1 MTGLTAIG
9 KLTAALLASALLFA
23 QTPAQT
29 SPAHK
34 YRVYLEQ
41 FPGPLHDE
49 LLNALKKEP
58 RLSIADT
65 AADADWVLTAAGET
79 WVSGHVGSNPRVRYV
94 TGDAQPIYAGYLS
107 VELKNKQG
115 ETVWSWLSTPR
126 RFDPH
131 DIRRNLAEQVAPR
144 LVAALAAQAEP
155 ASPAAATAHPSERL
169 TAAGATFPWPLYQKW
184 FDAFAGNSPG
194 TAINYSPVGSGA
206 GIEGLRRG
214 EVDFAASDMPL
225 SDDQLATLPVRVRH
239 IPTAVGGVVPIYH
252 VDGVSRDLRFTPE
265 ILAGIWLGRI
275 RRWDD
280 PLLRETN
287 RGVALPGRD
296 IAVVH
301 RSDGSGTTF
310 IFTSYLADVSDA
322 WKSGPGRGAIVT
334 WPAGVGASGNEG
346 VAELVQ
352 KTPDSIGYVEF
363 IFALQHQLSYGA
375 VRNRAGRFVQADL
388 TTLTNAAVGASFPG
402 ADLRVSIVNAPG
414 AHSYAI
420 AAFTYLLVP
429 EKLAVAGKQEAL
441 SAFLR
446 WMLTTGQKQCASLG
460 YVALPPRI
468 AERALELIGP

>member
-9 KLTAALLASALLFA
+9 KFTAALLASAMLFA
-23 QTPAQT
+23 QT
-29 SPAHK
+29 SAHK
-34 YRVYLEQ
+34 YRVYIEP

-49 LLNALKKEP
+49 LRNALKKEP
-58 RLSIADT
+58 HLSIADT
-65 AADADWVLTAAGET
+65 TADADWVLTAAGET
-79 WVSGHVGSNPRVRYV
+79 WVKGYVGSNPRVRYV

-115 ETVWSWLSTPR
+115 ETVWSWLATPR

-131 DIRRNLAEQVAPR
+131 DVRRNLAEQVAPR
-144 LVAALAAQAEP
+144 LVAAMVAENER
-155 ASPAAATAHPSERL
+155 ALPAAAAAHPGERL

-184 FDAFAGNSPG
+184 FDAFAENSPG
-194 TAINYSPVGSGA
+194 ATITYSPVGSGA
-206 GIEGLRRG
+206 GIEELRKG

-225 SDDQLATLPVRVRH
+225 SDNQLAKLPVRVRH

-280 PLLRETN
+280 PLLREAN
-287 RGVALPGRD
+287 RGVALPGRE

-310 IFTSYLADVSDA
+310 IFTSYLSEVSDV
-322 WKSGPGRGAIVT
+322 WKTGPGQGALIT

-363 IFALQHQLSYGA
+363 IYALRQQLRYGA
-375 VRNRAGRFVQADL
+375 VRNRAGRFVEADL
-388 TTLTNAAVGASFPG
+388 TTLANAAASAAFSG

-414 AHSYAI
+414 AQSYPI

-429 EKLAVAGKQEAL
+429 EKLAVAGKQETL
-441 SAFLR
+441 PAFLR

-460 YVALPPRI
+460 YVALPPKI
-468 AERALELIGP
+468 AERALALIGP

>member
-9 KLTAALLASALLFA
+9 KFTAALLAGAMLLA
-23 QTPAQT
+23 QT
-29 SPAHK
+29 PAHK
-34 YRVYLEQ
+34 YRVYLEP

-58 RLSIADT
+58 RLSMAGT
-65 AADADWVLTAAGET
+65 AADADWTLTAMGET
-79 WVSGHVGSNPRVRYV
+79 WVKGHVGSNPRVHYV

-107 VELKNKQG
+107 VELKDKQG

-131 DIRRNLAEQVAPR
+131 DVRRNLAEQVAPR
-144 LVAALAAQAEP
+144 LVAALSAQADR
-155 ASPAAATAHPSERL
+155 AAPAAAAAHPGERL

-194 TAINYSPVGSGA
+194 GGIVYSPVGSGA
-206 GIEGLRRG
+206 GIEALRKG
-214 EVDFAASDMPL
+214 EVDFAASDIPL

-239 IPTAVGGVVPIYH
+239 ISTAVGGVVPIYH

-275 RRWDD
+275 NRWDD
-280 PLLRETN
+280 PLLREAN

-301 RSDGSGTTF
+301 RSDSSGTTF
-310 IFTSYLADVSDA
+310 IFTSYLSDVSDA
-322 WKSGPGRGAIVT
+322 WKTGPGHGALIT

-363 IFALQHQLSYGA
+363 IFALQHRLSYGA
-375 VRNRAGRFVQADL
+375 VRNRAGRFVRADL
-388 TTLTNAAVGASFPG
+388 ATLGNAAAGASFPG

-414 AHSYAI
+414 AQSYPI

-429 EKLAVAGKQEAL
+429 GKLADAGKQQTL
-441 SAFLR
+441 TAFLR

-460 YVALPPRI
+460 YIALPPKT
-468 AERALELIGP
+468 AERALALIGP